1 LYTIKSVKYF
11 FSIDPYNF
19 LDTVRL
25 QRRIRHP
32 ENISHNYKST
42 KMEKHYKLKNILSE
56 IIGNIKKQDFLV
68 YFRKISII
76 DITDNSVVFGTVSSF
91 MKDNLE
97 AKFHSVVLEASKK
110 ELWDKIT
117 NISFKVDGEI
127 DNPSNTNAVDC
138 QKFLKENH
146 KTSKLAEKESR
157 SSVTAGAKVAANA
170 NARYSLSNFIV
181 GADNQLA
188 YSACEAVTKNPW
200 KSYNPLY
207 IYGDVWLGKT
217 HLLQATWNEILKK
230 YRDKKVA
237 YTTAD
242 KFITEYVTAVKKRN
256 VERMRERFRDIDVLV
271 IDDVQF
277 LSKKEQTQNELYN
290 IFNILYDSNK
300 QIIISG
306 DRAPKELTELEPRL
320 RSRFEW
326 WITVDIGKPDF
337 ETRLAI
343 IQEKAREKEFM
354 IPHDV
359 AEFIAANVTEN
370 VRELE
375 WVLNQ
380 MIAEYELTGNTPS
393 LTRIAQKL
401 QKLSFTTDLLWESKR
416 AEKRTTSTIKS
427 YEDILDAVSRHFG
440 IEKEGILWENR
451 KKEFMLPRQVGMYL
465 LKTKMNYTY
474 ERIGNIFN
482 GRNHASVLYSCNKLD
497 KLLKKDKT
505 LLYEVNAI
513 KDQVGI

>member
-1 LYTIKSVKYF
+1 
-11 FSIDPYNF
+11 
-19 LDTVRL
+19 
-25 QRRIRHP
+25 
-32 ENISHNYKST
+32 
-42 KMEKHYKLKNILSE
+42 MEKHYKLRNILTDVISKL
-56 IIGNIKKQDFLV
+56 KKQDFLV
-68 YFRKISII
+68 YFRKISIVEI
-76 DITDNSVVFGTVSSF
+76 SSDKIVFGTVSSF

-97 AKFHSVVLEASKK
+97 AKFQNIVLEATKS
-110 ELWDKIT
+110 EFGD
-117 NISFKVDGEI
+117 NIQSIDFIVDNTI
-127 DNPSNTNAVDC
+127 DNPSNSDAIDC
-138 QKFLKENH
+138 QSYYKEST
-146 KTSKLAEKESR
+146 KTSKKAEKKSQV
-157 SSVTAGAKVAANA
+157 SMTPIDKKGNA
-170 NARYSLSNFIV
+170 NNRYTLSNFIV
-181 GADNQLA
+181 GWDNQLA
-188 YSACEAVTKNPW
+188 YSACEAVTKNPG

-207 IYGDVWLGKT
+207 IYGDVGLGKT
-217 HLLQATWNEILKK
+217 HLLQATGNEILMK
-230 YRDKKVA
+230 YKDKKVV

-242 KFITEYVTAVKKRN
+242 KFITEYITAVKKRTIDKLL
-256 VERMRERFRDIDVLV
+256 EKFRSIDVLV

-277 LSKKEQTQNELYN
+277 LAKKEQTQNELYN
-290 IFNILYDSNK
+290 IFNILYDANK

-326 WITVDIGKPDF
+326 GITVDIWKPDF

-354 IPHDV
+354 IPQDV

-401 QKLSFTTDLLWESKR
+401 QKLSFTTDLLGESKR
-416 AEKRTTSTIKS
+416 AETRTRTTIRS
-427 YEDILDAVSRHFG
+427 YEDIIDAVSAHFG

-482 GRNHASVLYSCNKLD
+482 GRNHASVLYSCKKLD

-513 KDQVGI
+513 KDGIGI

>member
-1 LYTIKSVKYF
+1 
-11 FSIDPYNF
+11 
-19 LDTVRL
+19 
-25 QRRIRHP
+25 
-32 ENISHNYKST
+32 
-42 KMEKHYKLKNILSE
+42 MEKHYKLKNILSDV
-56 IIGNIKKQDFLV
+56 ISTIKKQDFLV
-68 YFRKISII
+68 YFRKISIVE
-76 DITDNSVVFGTVSSF
+76 ITKEKIIFGTVSSF

-97 AKFHSVVLEASKK
+97 AKFNKTLLEAARREFWENLQSI
-110 ELWDKIT
+110 E
-117 NISFKVDGEI
+117 FVVDSNI
-127 DNPSNTNAVDC
+127 DNPSNSDAVDC
-138 QKFLKENH
+138 QTFLKENS
-146 KTSKLAEKESR
+146 KTTRQAEKASR
-157 SSVTAGAKVAANA
+157 TWINIVEKKTNTPS
-170 NARYSLSNFIV
+170 RYTLKNFIV
-181 GADNQLA
+181 GWDNQLA

-207 IYGDVWLGKT
+207 IYWDVGLGKT
-217 HLLQATWNEILKK
+217 HLLQATGNEILNKFK
-230 YRDKKVA
+230 TKKVV

-242 KFITEYVTAVKKRN
+242 KFITEYITAVKKRQIDKML
-256 VERMRERFRDIDVLV
+256 EKFRNIDVLV

-290 IFNILYDSNK
+290 IFNILYDANK

-326 WITVDIGKPDF
+326 GITVDIGKPDF

-393 LTRIAQKL
+393 LSRIAQKL
-401 QKLSFTTDLLWESKR
+401 QKLSFTTDLLWESKT

-427 YEDILDAVSRHFG
+427 YEDILDAVSAHFG

-451 KKEFMLPRQVGMYL
+451 KKEFMIPRQVGMYL

-482 GRNHASVLYSCNKLD
+482 GRNHASVLYSCNKMD
-497 KLLKKDKT
+497 KMLKKDKT

-513 KDQVGI
+513 KDGVGI

>member
-1 LYTIKSVKYF
+1 MYFSLWPDTHFLYISFKDFVLPK
-11 FSIDPYNF
+11 
-19 LDTVRL
+19 TVTL
-25 QRRIRHP
+25 KKP
-32 ENISHNYKST
+32 
-42 KMEKHYKLKNILSE
+42 MEKHYRLKNILSSLIQE
-56 IIGNIKKQDFLV
+56 LKKQDFLV
-68 YFRKISII
+68 YFRKISILEV
-76 DITDNSVVFGTVSSF
+76 THTKVTFWTVSSF
-91 MKDNLE
+91 MKDNIE
-97 AKFHSVVLEASKK
+97 AKFQDIMLSATQAEFW
-110 ELWDKIT
+110 ETIT
-117 NISFKVDGEI
+117 EIGFVIDSSI
-127 DNPSNTNAVDC
+127 DNPSNIDAISWPT
-138 QKFLKENH
+138 FYKENE
-146 KTSKLAEKESR
+146 KSAKQAEKKSR
-157 SSVTAGAKVAANA
+157 SSVTAGAKIAVSV
-170 NARYSLSNFIV
+170 NARYSLTNFIV

-188 YSACEAVTKNPW
+188 FSACEAVARNPG

-217 HLLQATWNEILKK
+217 HLLQATGNEILKK
-230 YRDKKVA
+230 SKDKKVA

-256 VERMRERFRDIDVLV
+256 VEKMREKFRDIDVLV

-277 LSKKEQTQNELYN
+277 LSRKEQTQNELYN

-326 WITVDIGKPDF
+326 GITVDVGKPDF

-354 IPHDV
+354 IPHEV

-375 WVLNQ
+375 GVLNQ

-401 QKLSFTTDLLWESKR
+401 QKLSFTKDLLWESKT
-416 AEKRTTSTIKS
+416 AEKRTTTTIRS
-427 YEDILDAVSRHFG
+427 YEDIIDAVSAHFG

-451 KKEFMLPRQVGMYL
+451 KKEFMIPRQVGMYL

-513 KDQVGI
+513 KDVIGI

>member
-1 LYTIKSVKYF
+1 
-11 FSIDPYNF
+11 
-19 LDTVRL
+19 
-25 QRRIRHP
+25 
-32 ENISHNYKST
+32 
-42 KMEKHYKLKNILSE
+42 MEKHYKLKNILTHLIESV
-56 IIGNIKKQDFLV
+56 KKQDFLV
-68 YFRKISII
+68 YFRKISILEI
-76 DITDNSVVFGTVSSF
+76 SDSHVVFGTVSSF
-91 MKDNLE
+91 MKDNLQ
-97 AKFHSVVLEASKK
+97 AKFNTLVLEASQK
-110 ELWDKIT
+110 ELWKKIT
-117 NISFKVDGEI
+117 SISFLVDSSI

-138 QKFLKENH
+138 QEFYKETLKSN
-146 KTSKLAEKESR
+146 KIADKKSR
-157 SSVTAGAKVAANA
+157 NSVSPIEQKAGAHM
-170 NARYSLSNFIV
+170 RYTLNNFV
-181 GADNQLA
+181 VWADNQLA
-188 YSACEAVTKNPW
+188 FSACEAVSKNPG

-207 IYGDVWLGKT
+207 IYWDVGLGKT

-230 YRDKKVA
+230 YKDKKVA

-256 VERMRERFRDIDVLV
+256 VERMREKFREIDVLV

-290 IFNILYDSNK
+290 IFNLLYDSNK

-326 WITVDIGKPDF
+326 GITVDIGKPDF

-354 IPHDV
+354 IPQEV

-393 LTRIAQKL
+393 LTRIAAKL
-401 QKLSFTTDLLWESKR
+401 QKLSFTTDLLWESRSAARLKNTR
-416 AEKRTTSTIKS
+416 TIKS
-427 YEDILDAVSRHFG
+427 YEDILDAVSQHFG
-440 IEKEGILWENR
+440 IEKEWILWDNR
-451 KKEFMLPRQVGMYL
+451 KKEFMIPRQVSMYL
-465 LKTKMNYTY
+465 LKTKLNYTY

-482 GRNHASVLYSCNKLD
+482 GRNHASVLYSCNKLE
-497 KLLKKDKT
+497 KIIKKDKN

-513 KDQVGI
+513 KDGIGI

>member
-1 LYTIKSVKYF
+1 
-11 FSIDPYNF
+11 
-19 LDTVRL
+19 
-25 QRRIRHP
+25 
-32 ENISHNYKST
+32 
-42 KMEKHYKLKNILSE
+42 MEKHYKLKNILSDV
-56 IIGNIKKQDFLV
+56 ISTIKKQDFLV
-68 YFRKISII
+68 YFRKISIVEI
-76 DITDNSVVFGTVSSF
+76 SQDKVVFGTVSSF

-97 AKFHSVVLEASKK
+97 AKFNNILLQAAKREFSDDVSSVEF
-110 ELWDKIT
+110 I
-117 NISFKVDGEI
+117 VDSNI
-127 DNPSNTNAVDC
+127 DNPSNSDAVDC
-138 QKFLKENH
+138 QSFLKENS
-146 KTSKLAEKESR
+146 KTTKKAEKESR
-157 SSVTAGAKVAANA
+157 TGINVVERKTATPS
-170 NARYSLSNFIV
+170 RYSLKNFIV
-181 GADNQLA
+181 WGDNQLA
-188 YSACEAVTKNPW
+188 YSACEAVTKNPG

-207 IYGDVWLGKT
+207 IYGDVGLGKT
-217 HLLQATWNEILKK
+217 HLLQATGNEILAKFK
-230 YRDKKVA
+230 SKKVV

-242 KFITEYVTAVKKRN
+242 KFITEYVTAVKKRQIDKML
-256 VERMRERFRDIDVLV
+256 EKFRNIDVLV

-290 IFNILYDSNK
+290 IFNILYDANK

-326 WITVDIGKPDF
+326 GITVDIGKPDF

-380 MIAEYELTGNTPS
+380 MIAEYELTGNTPTLS
-393 LTRIAQKL
+393 RIAQKL
-401 QKLSFTTDLLWESKR
+401 QKLSFTTDLLWESKA
-416 AEKRTTSTIKS
+416 AEKRTSSTIKS
-427 YEDILDAVSRHFG
+427 YEDILDAVSSHFG

-451 KKEFMLPRQVGMYL
+451 KKEFMIPRQVGMYL

-482 GRNHASVLYSCNKLD
+482 GRNHASVLYSCNKMD
-497 KLLKKDKT
+497 KMLKKDKT

-513 KDQVGI
+513 KDGVGI

>member
-1 LYTIKSVKYF
+1 
-11 FSIDPYNF
+11 
-19 LDTVRL
+19 
-25 QRRIRHP
+25 
-32 ENISHNYKST
+32 
-42 KMEKHYKLKNILSE
+42 MEKHYKLKNILTDVIST
-56 IIGNIKKQDFLV
+56 IKKQDFLV
-68 YFRKISII
+68 YFRKISIVKI
-76 DITDNSVVFGTVSSF
+76 QEDKIVFGSVSSF

-97 AKFHSVVLEASKK
+97 VKFHDTVLQATKREF
-110 ELWDKIT
+110 WDTVQTIEF
-117 NISFKVDGEI
+117 IVDNTI
-127 DNPSNTNAVDC
+127 DNPSNSDAVDC
-138 QKFLKENH
+138 QNFYKETT
-146 KTSKLAEKESR
+146 KTAKRAENTKAKAGIAPVEKKG
-157 SSVTAGAKVAANA
+157 SVN
-170 NARYSLSNFIV
+170 NRYTLSNFIV
-181 GADNQLA
+181 GWDNQLA
-188 YSACEAVTKNPW
+188 YSACEAVTKNPG

-207 IYGDVWLGKT
+207 IYGDVGLGKT
-217 HLLQATWNEILKK
+217 HLLQATGNEILMK
-230 YRDKKVA
+230 YKNKKVV

-242 KFITEYVTAVKKRN
+242 KFITEYVTAVKKRTIDKLL
-256 VERMRERFRDIDVLV
+256 EKFRAIDVLV

-290 IFNILYDSNK
+290 IFNILYDANK

-326 WITVDIGKPDF
+326 GITVDIGKPDF

-354 IPHDV
+354 IPQDV

-393 LTRIAQKL
+393 LSRIAQKL

-416 AEKRTTSTIKS
+416 SGERTRTTIKS
-427 YEDILDAVSRHFG
+427 YEDIIDAVSIHFG

-482 GRNHASVLYSCNKLD
+482 GRNHASVLYSCNKMD
-497 KLLKKDKT
+497 KMLKKDKT

-513 KDQVGI
+513 KDGIGI

>member
-1 LYTIKSVKYF
+1 
-11 FSIDPYNF
+11 
-19 LDTVRL
+19 
-25 QRRIRHP
+25 
-32 ENISHNYKST
+32 
-42 KMEKHYKLKNILSE
+42 MEKHYKLKGILSHL
-56 IIGNIKKQDFLV
+56 ISDLKKQDFLV
-68 YFRKISII
+68 YFRKISLLEI
-76 DITDNSVVFGTVSSF
+76 DNSKVTFWVVSSF
-91 MKDNLE
+91 MRDNID
-97 AKFHSVVLEASKK
+97 AKFYSETLAATQKEIWDHIETIELVVDS
-110 ELWDKIT
+110 D
-117 NISFKVDGEI
+117 I
-127 DNPSNTNAVDC
+127 DNPSNTSAIDC
-138 QKFLKENH
+138 QSFYKEDMKQSKQSE
-146 KTSKLAEKESR
+146 KTQKSAITTSETKR
-157 SSVTAGAKVAANA
+157 GNM
-170 NARYSLSNFIV
+170 ARYSLSNFIV

-188 YSACEAVTKNPW
+188 FSACEAVAKNPG

-207 IYGDVWLGKT
+207 IYGDVGLGKT
-217 HLLQATWNEILKK
+217 HLLQATGNEILKK
-230 YRDKKVA
+230 FKDKKVA

-256 VERMRERFRDIDVLV
+256 VERMREKFRGIDVLV
-271 IDDVQF
+271 VDDVQF

-326 WITVDIGKPDF
+326 GITVDIWKPDF

-354 IPHDV
+354 IPQDV

-375 WVLNQ
+375 GVLNQ

-401 QKLSFTTDLLWESKR
+401 QKLSFTTDLLGESKR
-416 AEKRTTSTIKS
+416 AETRTRSTIRS
-427 YEDILDAVSRHFG
+427 YEDILDAVSAHFG
-440 IEKEGILWENR
+440 IEKEGILWDNR
-451 KKEFMLPRQVGMYL
+451 KKEFMIPRQVGMYL

-482 GRNHASVLYSCNKLD
+482 GRNHASVLYSCNKMD
-497 KLLKKDKT
+497 KILKKDKT

-513 KDQVGI
+513 KDHVGI

>member
-1 LYTIKSVKYF
+1 
-11 FSIDPYNF
+11 
-19 LDTVRL
+19 
-25 QRRIRHP
+25 
-32 ENISHNYKST
+32 
-42 KMEKHYKLKNILSE
+42 MEKHYKLKSILSH
-56 IIGNIKKQDFLV
+56 IIEQVKKQDFLV
-68 YFRKISII
+68 YFRKISLLEVRE
-76 DITDNSVVFGTVSSF
+76 DSVQFWVVSSF
-91 MKDNLE
+91 MRDNIE
-97 AKFHSVVLEASKK
+97 AKFYREVLEASQA
-110 ELWDKIT
+110 ELWNHISKVEFIIDKSI
-117 NISFKVDGEI
+117 E
-127 DNPSNTNAVDC
+127 NPSNTNTVDC
-138 QKFLKENH
+138 PAFYKEFQKSSKKSEKAQNSSITTT
-146 KTSKLAEKESR
+146 TSKKS
-157 SSVTAGAKVAANA
+157 A
-170 NARYSLSNFIV
+170 NARYTLGNFIV
-181 GADNQLA
+181 WADNQLA

-207 IYGDVWLGKT
+207 IYGDVGLWKT
-217 HLLQATWNEILKK
+217 HLLQATGNEILWKFK
-230 YRDKKVA
+230 DKKVA

-256 VERMRERFRDIDVLV
+256 VERMREKFRDIDVLV
-271 IDDVQF
+271 VDDVQF

-290 IFNILYDSNK
+290 VFNILYDGNK

-326 WITVDIGKPDF
+326 GITVDIWKPDF

-354 IPHDV
+354 IPQDV

-375 WVLNQ
+375 GVLNQ
-380 MIAEYELTGNTPS
+380 MIAEYELTWNTPS
-393 LTRIAQKL
+393 LSRIAEKL
-401 QKLSFTTDLLWESKR
+401 QKLSFTNDLLGESKR
-416 AEKRTTSTIKS
+416 AEKRTTSTIRS
-427 YEDILDAVSRHFG
+427 YEDILDAVSAHFW
-440 IEKEGILWENR
+440 IEKEGILGENR

-505 LLYEVNAI
+505 LLFEVNTI
-513 KDQVGI
+513 KDGIGI

>member
-1 LYTIKSVKYF
+1 
-11 FSIDPYNF
+11 
-19 LDTVRL
+19 
-25 QRRIRHP
+25 
-32 ENISHNYKST
+32 
-42 KMEKHYKLKNILSE
+42 MEKHYKLKNILSE
-56 IIGNIKKQDFLV
+56 IIDTTKKQDFLV
-68 YFRKISII
+68 YFRKISIL
-76 DITDNSVVFGTVSSF
+76 DISQESITFGVVSSF

-97 AKFHSVVLEASKK
+97 AKFRGVILEAVKK
-110 ELWDKIT
+110 ELGDNIKDIT
-117 NISFKVDGEI
+117 FIVDGEI
-127 DNPSNTNAVDC
+127 DNPSNTNAIDC
-138 QKFLKENH
+138 QKFLKDH
-146 KTSKLAEKESR
+146 TKASKKSEKESAR
-157 SSVTAGAKVAANA
+157 HSSTSIKTPTGGANM
-170 NARYSLSNFIV
+170 RYSMINFIV

-188 YSACEAVTKNPW
+188 YSACEAVTKNPG

-217 HLLQATWNEILKK
+217 HLLQATGNEILKK
-230 YRDKKVA
+230 YKDKKVV

-256 VERMRERFRDIDVLV
+256 VEKMRERFRDIDVLV

-290 IFNILYDSNK
+290 IFNILYDANK

-326 WITVDIGKPDF
+326 GITVDIGKPDF

-375 WVLNQ
+375 GVLNQ
-380 MIAEYELTGNTPS
+380 MIAEYELTGNTPTLS
-393 LTRIAQKL
+393 RIAQKL
-401 QKLSFTTDLLWESKR
+401 QKLSFTSDLLGESKR
-416 AEKRTTSTIKS
+416 AEKRTMTTIRS
-427 YEDILDAVSRHFG
+427 YEDIIDAVSQHFW
-440 IEKEGILWENR
+440 IEKEGILGENR
-451 KKEFMLPRQVGMYL
+451 KKEFMIPRQVGMYL

-482 GRNHASVLYSCNKLD
+482 GRNHASVLYSCNKLE
-497 KLLKKDKT
+497 KILKKDKT

-513 KDQVGI
+513 KDGIGI